1 MQDSIYVS
9 CPERQIHG
17 DRKEMPGFQGL
28 GRPGEGG
35 RRREYIMGW
44 GFRSGRA
51 MSKFWNPIVATV
63 AATL

>member
-1 MQDSIYVS
+1 
-9 CPERQIHG
+9 
-17 DRKEMPGFQGL
+17 MPGFQGL

-44 GFRSGRA
+44 GFRSGWA